1 MIAIFLFYDKTHGI
15 NKSLTFSKDLKHCN
29 IITFDGRGYVMTT
42 LDQTGISSRIIRIG
56 NLSKFLKRLPA
67 LMPDLSSIISTFINC
82 RAKRKWNPLSINSCN
97 EVSRRI
103 SGIDLPI
110 TFNVATLYYYL
121 IYFNGKREYDIDYI
135 WRRT

>member
-1 MIAIFLFYDKTHGI
+1 
-15 NKSLTFSKDLKHCN
+15 
-29 IITFDGRGYVMTT
+29 
-42 LDQTGISSRIIRIG
+42 
-56 NLSKFLKRLPA
+56 
-67 LMPDLSSIISTFINC
+67 MPDLSSIISTFINC